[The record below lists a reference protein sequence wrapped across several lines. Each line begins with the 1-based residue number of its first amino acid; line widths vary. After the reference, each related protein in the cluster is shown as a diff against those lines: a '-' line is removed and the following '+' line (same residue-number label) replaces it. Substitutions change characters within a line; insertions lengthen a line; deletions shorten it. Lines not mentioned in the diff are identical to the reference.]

1 MLLQRI
7 LPLVALTH
15 GDPSRPTTDVGVQA
29 SLPLPTLCLSL
40 GLEAYTAALRAEDIV
55 TAQDLLLLRMT
66 DMADLGL
73 SIGARNRLVHWQQ
86 QQHRQQQQQQQQRPG
101 QAQQP
106 LPPAVGARANPAYN
120 LTFDVRLYGAD
131 PNANCC
137 AEAAIQAAINA
148 SGQNYAGD
156 YNCGEGCATW
166 GPPVVFP
173 HGQYA
178 INSTLTPAGVMRGE
192 GNAMIRMLDPSK
204 DIFYSAFTWRRKRTH
219 PQPPSPTH
227 AAPTYVHA
235 DGCSSDREPS
245 LPRRAE
251 PAPPRHQRHRLRLL
265 GRA

>member
-29 SLPLPTLCLSL
+29 PLPLPMATLCLSL

-55 TAQDLLLLRMT
+55 TAQDLLLLSIA

-86 QQHRQQQQQQQQRPG
+86 QQRQG

-204 DIFYSAFTWRRKRTH
+204 DIFYSPFTWRRKRTH
-219 PQPPSPTH
+219 PNPQ
-227 AAPTYVHA
+227 APHT
-235 DGCSSDREPS
+235 P
-245 LPRRAE
+245 
-251 PAPPRHQRHRLRLL
+251 RLRT
-265 GRA
+265 R